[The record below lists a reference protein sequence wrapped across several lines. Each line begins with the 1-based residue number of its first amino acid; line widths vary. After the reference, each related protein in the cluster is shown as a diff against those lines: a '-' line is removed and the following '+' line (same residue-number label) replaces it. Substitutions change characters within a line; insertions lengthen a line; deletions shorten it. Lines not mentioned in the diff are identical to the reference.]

1 MFDLSGH
8 TALVTGAGQ
17 NAGAG
22 IARALAAQGAA
33 VAVNDLVPE
42 RADAVTKEIAAGGGT
57 AIAVPFD
64 VTDLEAVQ
72 QGVARASAE
81 LGRHLDIL
89 VHNAGVPAD
98 FGQGQF
104 RTLAPGRWRAPVEIN
119 LFGAMNLV
127 SAVADD
133 MCEAGWGRIVQ
144 ISSGS
149 ARAGSATGISLYGAA
164 KSGVE
169 GFIRHLSQEL
179 APFGVTANT
188 LALGLQSNV
197 AGESTEV
204 FAAKIPLRRLGTP
217 EDVGAAA
224 VYLAS
229 PEASWMTG
237 QILNLNGGSVTS

>member
-1 MFDLSGH
+1 MG
-8 TALVTGAGQ
+8 
-17 NAGAG
+17 
-22 IARALAAQGAA
+22 
-33 VAVNDLVPE
+33 
-42 RADAVTKEIAAGGGT
+42 KEIGAKGGT

-64 VTDLEAVQ
+64 VTGPQAVQ
-72 QGVARASAE
+72 AGVARACV
-81 LGRHLDIL
+81 LFGRHLDVLI
-89 VHNAGVPAD
+89 HNAGAQAG
-98 FGQGQF
+98 FGQGWS

-119 LFGAMNLV
+119 LFGGMNLV

-188 LALGLQSNV
+188 LAR
-197 AGESTEV
+197 
-204 FAAKIPLRRLGTP
+204 AAEQCRR
-217 EDVGAAA
+217 
-224 VYLAS
+224 
-229 PEASWMTG
+229 
-237 QILNLNGGSVTS
+237 